1 MAEGGDDL
9 FSRLCYTL
17 NYVLFPCVY
26 NHFLSFKGFLLIPSS
41 KMCRGKLLAKQGLF
55 D

>member
-17 NYVLFPCVY
+17 NYVLFPCVLVLQRLPFDS
-26 NHFLSFKGFLLIPSS
+26 FL
-41 KMCRGKLLAKQGLF
+41 
-55 D
+55 